1 MKTAH
6 LPVQP
11 GVDADPVP
19 LASLSVVDQA
29 QPRPIRTRSGLA
41 PASSTTVRGTF
52 SLIMYKRVRN
62 IHRDQCLGGG
72 DHSTPDLL
80 QFLQAAQG
88 DLQVVHLSFD
98 KCGGTTR
105 GADRDSRGHL
115 PVLAQG
121 GIHPVGQHGP
131 VVLHP
136 LQKDH
141 C

>member
-1 MKTAH
+1 MH
-6 LPVQP
+6 
-11 GVDADPVP
+11 G
-19 LASLSVVDQA
+19 
-29 QPRPIRTRSGLA
+29 
-41 PASSTTVRGTF
+41 
-52 SLIMYKRVRN
+52 RVRN
-62 IHRDQCLGGG
+62 LHRDQCLVGG

-80 QFLQAAQG
+80 QVLQAAQG

-105 GADRDSRGHL
+105 GYL

-136 LQKDH
+136 LQEDH

>member
-1 MKTAH
+1 M
-6 LPVQP
+6 QP

-19 LASLSVVDQA
+19 QASLSVVNQA

-52 SLIMYKRVRN
+52 SLIMHGQVWRL
-62 IHRDQCLGGG
+62 HRDQCLGGG

-88 DLQVVHLSFD
+88 DLQVVHLSFN
-98 KCGGTTR
+98 KFGRTTR
-105 GADRDSRGHL
+105 GADRDSPGHL

-121 GIHPVGQHGP
+121 GLHPVGQHGP

-136 LQKDH
+136 LQEDH
-141 C
+141 S

>member
-29 QPRPIRTRSGLA
+29 QPMAIRTRSGLA
-41 PASSTTVRGTF
+41 PASSTTV
-52 SLIMYKRVRN
+52 
-62 IHRDQCLGGG
+62 
-72 DHSTPDLL
+72 DLL
-80 QFLQAAQG
+80 QVLQAAQG

-98 KCGGTTR
+98 KFGRTTR
-105 GADRDSRGHL
+105 GADEDSPGHL

-121 GIHPVGQHGP
+121 GLHPVGQHGP

-136 LQKDH
+136 LQEVH